1 MRRILRAAPFR
12 RTLCATVI
20 ASLGI
25 PAFAQQ
31 VAGSRFEEEFLGIG
45 GGKQPRADLSI
56 FAFGNRVLPGTYAVD
71 VTVNGRAVGRS
82 TIRFD
87 DVPGKT
93 DAVAC
98 LTRGMLDGWGV
109 NVEAFP
115 ALAGAADDAC
125 IDTARFRT
133 VVSTEAVLWLAS
145 V

>member
-1 MRRILRAAPFR
+1 MQHAEVMRRILRAAPFR

-25 PAFAQQ
+25 PALAQQ

-87 DVPGKT
+87 DGS
-93 DAVAC
+93 DAAEVVHQPATC
-98 LTRGMLDGWGV
+98 WTLRFTVEGV
-109 NVEAFP
+109 EP
-115 ALAGAADDAC
+115 
-125 IDTARFRT
+125 
-133 VVSTEAVLWLAS
+133 
-145 V
+145 